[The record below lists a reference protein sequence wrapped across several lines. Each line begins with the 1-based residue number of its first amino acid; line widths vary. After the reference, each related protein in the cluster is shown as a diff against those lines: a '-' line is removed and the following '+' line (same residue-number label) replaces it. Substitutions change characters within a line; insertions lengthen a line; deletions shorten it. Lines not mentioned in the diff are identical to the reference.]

1 MIYYKFK
8 KVDGSIVYDTL
19 ELSFNSIDKASILNS
34 NNVDILASINNKVAS
49 NDVYNKADMDLTF
62 SSLVGAAPA
71 ILNTSVELATALGND
86 SNYATAMQ
94 NQINNKDDKLDTCP
108 KADINVALGILQAG
122 ITQKV
127 GITVV
132 DIDGKFEK
140 CCTK

>member
-1 MIYYKFK
+1 MICKNK
-8 KVDGSIVYDTL
+8 NVDGSTLYDAL
-19 ELSFNSIDKASILNS
+19 KLAFNSIDKASMLKD
-34 NNVDILASINNKVAS
+34 NNVDIVQSIHNKAVR
-49 NDVYNKADMDLTF
+49 NDVYNKSDTDLKF
-62 SSLVGAAPA
+62 PSLFGAAPA
-71 ILNTSVELATALGND
+71 VLNTSVELATALGND

-108 KADINVALGILQAG
+108 KADINVASGILQAG